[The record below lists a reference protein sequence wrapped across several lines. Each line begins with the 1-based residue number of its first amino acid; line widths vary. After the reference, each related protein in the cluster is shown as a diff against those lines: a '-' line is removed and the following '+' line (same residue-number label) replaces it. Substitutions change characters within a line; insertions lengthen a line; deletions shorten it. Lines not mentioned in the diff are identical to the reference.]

1 MVRLGA
7 KDRPGEVTSGLNHK
21 GRNAAL
27 VVSDRAVVA
36 VKAVHL
42 GMKWVRRFSSGI
54 GWLPVRA

>member
-7 KDRPGEVTSGLNHK
+7 KDRPGGVTSGLNHK

-27 VVSDRAVVA
+27 VVSDRAFVA

-42 GMKWVRRFSSGI
+42 CLAVDKAVRRRY
-54 GWLPVRA
+54 WLAAG